1 MIYLKLRQARMTKKV
16 YIKSKDMEAVMNNF
30 LFYAHG
36 GSKNH
41 GCEALVRSTCKVLK
55 LDKQDVALF
64 SMEETEDY
72 KYGLNNICEIQPH
85 NAEFKRFSPTHL
97 WLLLKYL
104 ITKNKEIY
112 FEFTYK
118 NIIKNFGNN
127 AIALSIGGDNYC
139 YDSFIERLIFLNR
152 TARKRGTK
160 TVLWGCSVE
169 PNLLE
174 NPEIVE
180 DLKRYSLINARESL
194 TYNELI
200 KAGITKNTKLYPD
213 PAFQLDMVE
222 LPLPEGFVEGKTIGI
237 NVSPLIAEYEKV
249 KGSTMKNY
257 DTLLQYIIDNTD
269 LQIALVPHVVWDNNN
284 DLTPLT
290 KLFEKFK
297 HTGRVILLGD
307 NNCMELKGF
316 ISRLRMLIAART
328 HATVAAYSTCVPT
341 LVVGYSI
348 KAKGIA
354 NDIFGTYENYVIP
367 VQTLANEDD
376 LINAFKWLYNNE
388 DSIRKHLQDFMP
400 AYKAKSLDASKE
412 IQNLVQEK

>member
-1 MIYLKLRQARMTKKV
+1 M
-16 YIKSKDMEAVMNNF
+16 
-30 LFYAHG
+30 
-36 GSKNH
+36 
-41 GCEALVRSTCKVLK
+41 
-55 LDKQDVALF
+55 
-64 SMEETEDY
+64 
-72 KYGLNNICEIQPH
+72 
-85 NAEFKRFSPTHL
+85 
-97 WLLLKYL
+97 
-104 ITKNKEIY
+104 
-112 FEFTYK
+112 
-118 NIIKNFGNN
+118 
-127 AIALSIGGDNYC
+127 
-139 YDSFIERLIFLNR
+139 
-152 TARKRGTK
+152 
-160 TVLWGCSVE
+160 
-169 PNLLE
+169 LE

-213 PAFQLDMVE
+213 PAFQLDKVE

-388 DSIRKHLQDFMP
+388 DSIRGHLQDFMP
-400 AYKAKSLDASKE
+400 AYKAKSLEASKE
-412 IQNLVQEK
+412 IQNLMQEK

>member
-1 MIYLKLRQARMTKKV
+1 M
-16 YIKSKDMEAVMNNF
+16 
-30 LFYAHG
+30 
-36 GSKNH
+36 
-41 GCEALVRSTCKVLK
+41 
-55 LDKQDVALF
+55 
-64 SMEETEDY
+64 
-72 KYGLNNICEIQPH
+72 
-85 NAEFKRFSPTHL
+85 
-97 WLLLKYL
+97 
-104 ITKNKEIY
+104 
-112 FEFTYK
+112 
-118 NIIKNFGNN
+118 
-127 AIALSIGGDNYC
+127 
-139 YDSFIERLIFLNR
+139 
-152 TARKRGTK
+152 
-160 TVLWGCSVE
+160 
-169 PNLLE
+169 LE
-174 NPEIVE
+174 NPKIVE

-213 PAFQLDMVE
+213 PAFQLDKVD
-222 LPLPEGFVEGKTIGI
+222 LPLPRGFVEGKTIGI
-237 NVSPLIAEYEKV
+237 NVSPLIAEYEKI

-257 DTLLQYIIDNTD
+257 NALLQYIIDNTD

-307 NNCMELKGF
+307 HNCMELKGF

-328 HATVAAYSTCVPT
+328 HATVASYSTCVPT

-354 NDIFGTYENYVIP
+354 KDIFGTYENYVIP

-376 LINAFKWLYNNE
+376 LINAFKWLYDNE

-400 AYKAKSLDASKE
+400 SYKAKSLDASKE
-412 IQNLVQEK
+412 IQNLMQEK